1 MKQLMGLMAAGM
13 SAFLFFSAGVA
24 ISSLAAADAAA
35 QKGDGWVKYA
45 GNPVLGDPVKLGTCF
60 DVNVVKGRS
69 AKFDMYFSWRPKK
82 SVAVCSSDDGI
93 HWTAPEIV
101 LRPDSACGW
110 EQIINR
116 ASIVHKDGKWHMWY
130 TGQVLGGKGRKGT
143 SKIGYAVSDDG
154 RTFRKVQKDPVMVAE
169 AKFEQDNVMCPHVLW
184 DERRGA
190 WRMWYSAGE
199 QYEPNV
205 NCYAESKDGIKWE
218 KSPLNPVLGKGTREW
233 EQNRV
238 GGCEVH
244 PLPDGTFVMFYIGY
258 KDINTA
264 SIGAA
269 VSKDGISGWRRLKAN
284 PLVTPTPDTFDAS
297 ACYKPSVFRDEKN
310 DCWMLWYNGRNR
322 DKGEYIG
329 LVLKAGLDLGGL
341 EP

>member
-1 MKQLMGLMAAGM
+1 MQFKKLAGSIAALAA
-13 SAFLFFSAGVA
+13 SVA
-24 ISSLAAADAAA
+24 ISSLAVVDAAA
-35 QKGDGWVKYA
+35 QKGNGWVKYA
-45 GNPVLGDPVKLGTCF
+45 DNPVLGDPVRLGTCF
-60 DVNVVKGRS
+60 DVNVVKGKS

-82 SVAVCSSDDGI
+82 SIAVCSSDDGI
-93 HWTAPEIV
+93 HWTEPEIV

-116 ASIVHKDGKWHMWY
+116 ASVVRKDGKWHMWY
-130 TGQVLGGKGRKGT
+130 TGQVLGGRSRKGT
-143 SKIGYAVSDDG
+143 SKVGYAVSDDG
-154 RTFRKVQKDPVMVAE
+154 RVFRKVQQDPVMVAE
-169 AKFEQDNVMCPHVLW
+169 ATFEHDNVMCPHVIW
-184 DERRGA
+184 DARRGA

-218 KSPLNPVLGKGTREW
+218 KSPLNPVMAKGTREW

-258 KDINTA
+258 KDIH
-264 SIGAA
+264 G
-269 VSKDGISGWRRLKAN
+269 R
-284 PLVTPTPDTFDAS
+284 
-297 ACYKPSVFRDEKN
+297 
-310 DCWMLWYNGRNR
+310 WMLWYNGRNGG
-322 DKGEYIG
+322 KGEYIG
-329 LVLKAGLDLGGL
+329 LVLKEGLDLGDL

>member
-1 MKQLMGLMAAGM
+1 MQFKKLAGFVAAVAASM
-13 SAFLFFSAGVA
+13 A
-24 ISSLAAADAAA
+24 ISSLAVVDTTA
-35 QKGDGWVKYA
+35 QKGNGWVKYA
-45 GNPVLGDPVKLGTCF
+45 GNPVLGDPVRLGTCF
-60 DVNVVKGRS
+60 DVNIVKGKS

-82 SVAVCSSDDGI
+82 SIAVCSSDDGI
-93 HWTAPEIV
+93 HWTEPEIV

-116 ASIVHKDGKWHMWY
+116 ASVVRKDGKWHMWY
-130 TGQVLGGKGRKGT
+130 TGQVLGGRGRKGT
-143 SKIGYAVSDDG
+143 SKVGYAVSDDG
-154 RTFRKVQKDPVMVAE
+154 RVFRKVQQDPVMVAE
-169 AKFEQDNVMCPHVLW
+169 ATFEQDNVMCPHVMW
-184 DERRGA
+184 DARRGA

-218 KSPLNPVLGKGTREW
+218 KSPLNPVMAKGTREW

-258 KDINTA
+258 KDIHTA
-264 SIGAA
+264 AIGAA

-284 PLVTPTPDTFDAS
+284 PLVTPTPGTFDAS
-297 ACYKPSVFRDEKN
+297 ACYKPSVFCDEKN
-310 DCWMLWYNGRNR
+310 GRWMLWYNGRNGG
-322 DKGEYIG
+322 KGEYIG
-329 LVLKAGLDLGGL
+329 LVLKEGLDLGDL
-341 EP
+341 EH

>member
-1 MKQLMGLMAAGM
+1 MQFKKLAGFVAAVAASM
-13 SAFLFFSAGVA
+13 A
-24 ISSLAAADAAA
+24 ISSLAVVDTTA
-35 QKGDGWVKYA
+35 QKGNGWVKYA
-45 GNPVLGDPVKLGTCF
+45 GNPVLGDPVRLGTCF
-60 DVNVVKGRS
+60 DVNIVKGKS

-82 SVAVCSSDDGI
+82 SIAVCSSDDGI
-93 HWTAPEIV
+93 HWTEPEIV

-116 ASIVHKDGKWHMWY
+116 ASVVRKDGKWHMWY
-130 TGQVLGGKGRKGT
+130 TGQVMKERA
-143 SKIGYAVSDDG
+143 SRIGYAISDDG
-154 RTFRKVQKDPVMVAE
+154 RTFHKVQKEPVMVAE
-169 AKFEQDNVMCPHVLW
+169 APFEQKNVMCPHVIW
-184 DERRGA
+184 DAKRGV

-199 QYEPNV
+199 MYEPNV
-205 NCYAESKDGIKWE
+205 NCYAESKDGITWE
-218 KSPLNPVLGKGTREW
+218 KSPLNPVLEKGAREW

-264 SIGAA
+264 AIGAA

-284 PLVTPTPDTFDAS
+284 PLVTPTPNTFDAS

-310 DCWMLWYNGRNR
+310 GRWMLWYNGRNGG
-322 DKGEYIG
+322 KGEYIG
-329 LVLKAGLDLGGL
+329 LVLKEGLDLGDL

>member
-1 MKQLMGLMAAGM
+1 M
-13 SAFLFFSAGVA
+13 
-24 ISSLAAADAAA
+24 LAANVVLGGESINGAWA
-35 QKGDGWVKYA
+35 KYE

-60 DVNVVKGRS
+60 DVNVVKGRD

-82 SVAVCSSDDGI
+82 SIAVCSSDDGI
-93 HWTAPEIV
+93 HWSKPEIV

-110 EQIINR
+110 EQIVNR
-116 ASIVHKDGKWHMWY
+116 ASVVRKDGKWHMWY
-130 TGQVLGGKGRKGT
+130 TGQVLACKGRKGT
-143 SKIGYAVSDDG
+143 SKIGYAISDDG
-154 RTFRKVQKDPVMVAE
+154 RVFRKVQKEPVMVAG
-169 AKFEQDNVMCPHVLW
+169 APFEKDNVMNPHVMW
-184 DERRGA
+184 DGRRGA

-205 NCYAESKDGIKWE
+205 NCYAESEDGVKWQ
-218 KSPLNPVLGKGTREW
+218 KSPLNPVLAKGAREW

-269 VSKDGISGWRRLKAN
+269 VSEDGISGWRRLKAN
-284 PLVTPTPDTFDAS
+284 PLVTPTPGTFDAS

-310 DCWMLWYNGRNR
+310 GRWMLWYNGRNGG
-322 DKGEYIG
+322 KGEYIG
-329 LVLKAGLDLGGL
+329 LVLKEGLGLGDL